1 MLVFDATTTS
11 RTTKGTTTTNSSQT
25 ETTGTG
31 RKFDSILKVVGPSP
45 DANQQEQPKDS
56 THSAFIVP
64 IVRIHGLG
72 I

>member
-11 RTTKGTTTTNSSQT
+11 RTTKGTTKGTTTTNSSQT

-45 DANQQEQPKDS
+45 DANQQE
-56 THSAFIVP
+56 
-64 IVRIHGLG
+64 
-72 I
+72 